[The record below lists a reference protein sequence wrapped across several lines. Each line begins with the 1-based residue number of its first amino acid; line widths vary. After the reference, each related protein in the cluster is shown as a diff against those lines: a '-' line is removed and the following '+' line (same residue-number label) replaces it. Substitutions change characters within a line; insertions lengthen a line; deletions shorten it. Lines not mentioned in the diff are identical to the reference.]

1 MGWPAIER
9 IMGVNKAAYQTLKQ
23 QVDAMNA

>member
-9 IMGVNKAAYQTLKQ
+9 IMGVNKAAYQALKQ
-23 QVDAMNA
+23 QVDAMHE